1 MFSAFTFFICVNL
14 SPSAVEKIQ
23 IETPCLT
30 ALGLPAIACEMKK
43 RWAVVIFFAGS
54 LLGGLIG
61 YSSRPEQSKFG
72 FITEIALE
80 NPRDRKMQ
88 AGANTIPQRWLSL
101 AKQAT
106 TFSDEERTNFLK
118 QLAPTDRG
126 KALDAL
132 MSQVGPGST
141 SDQVTS
147 TMSQILDWWAEKDFE
162 EALAHCRKCSND
174 GMRKYLLGQLI
185 NFLAEKDLDR
195 AIQLLAEQKTEDPL
209 FECNLIF
216 TLASEKM
223 GEKANRLLDLLSKLP
238 MTSGSTGTDVD
249 FSHDYDFKAAANG
262 IMAMI
267 KANPGKTPTVLP
279 TNLFES
285 WAARDPDAAQVWW
298 VKNGSFAFNNWSSL
312 LNGVEKHS
320 TPEAASAWVVTKL
333 EEPGAPREKMIRE
346 LAAYS
351 GSDVAGKIN
360 TIARAMP
367 DIATQDRFLTD
378 VILTNWDP
386 LSSRFRFAIS
396 GLSSPQTRL
405 AAFQKIATTN
415 QGIFLGEIDEAQF
428 QAWGL
433 TRQQVELICK
443 PK

>member
-1 MFSAFTFFICVNL
+1 
-14 SPSAVEKIQ
+14 
-23 IETPCLT
+23 
-30 ALGLPAIACEMKK
+30 MKK
-43 RWAVVIFFAGS
+43 RWAVVIFSGGC

-61 YSSRPEQSKFG
+61 RSSRPESG
-72 FITEIALE
+72 NLE
-80 NPRDRKMQ
+80 SAAENTRKKPRDLVMQ
-88 AGANTIPQRWLSL
+88 IGTDPHSQKWQSL
-101 AKQAT
+101 AKQAS
-106 TFSDEERTNFLK
+106 TFSPEERTNFLK

-126 KALDAL
+126 EALDAL
-132 MSQVGPGST
+132 MSQVGPGSS
-141 SDQVTS
+141 SDEVTS
-147 TMSQILDWWAEKDFE
+147 TMSRILDRWAEEDFE
-162 EALAHCRKCSND
+162 EALAYCRKCSND
-174 GMRKYLLGQLI
+174 GMRKYMLGQLI

-195 AIQLLAEQKTEDPL
+195 AIQLFAEQKAEDPS
-209 FECNLIF
+209 FNCNLIF

-223 GEKANRLLDLLSKLP
+223 GENANRLLDLLAKLP

-249 FSHDYDFKAAANG
+249 FSHDYDFKAAADG

-267 KANPGKTPTVLP
+267 RAGPEKTPTVLP

-285 WAARDPDAAQVWW
+285 WAARDPDAAQAWW
-298 VKNGSFAFNNWSSL
+298 VKNGSFAFNNWSNL

-346 LAAYS
+346 LSAYS

-386 LSSRFRFAIS
+386 LSSRFQFAIS

-405 AAFQKIATTN
+405 DAFQKVAARH
-415 QGIFLGEIDEAQF
+415 QGPLLEKIDDAQF